1 MKKFL
6 LTPSPLN
13 LWPQFFDQ
21 SIFTSN
27 NKQLGKRL
35 SDSHILIIEK
45 KINIKRAK
53 SWLKIKL
60 KTLTGR
66 RIPSRVKY
74 TSLLHIGAETDGN
87 LIKIAT

>member
-13 LWPQFFDQ
+13 LWPQFIDQ

-45 KINIKRAK
+45 KNIKRAK
-53 SWLKIKL
+53 SLLKIKL

-74 TSLLHIGAETDGN
+74 TSLLHIGAETNGN

>member
-13 LWPQFFDQ
+13 LWPQFIDQ

-45 KINIKRAK
+45 KNIKRAK
-53 SWLKIKL
+53 SLLKIKL